1 MNQINAPKGSVYCSE
16 FMTELPK
23 GIINKKDCG
32 CGITSLAIE
41 DKYPTIIAV
50 PTVEIIDNKLAQYPN
65 KRSDHQLYGVYAG
78 IRHTDVEDYLNEL
91 HPSLPPKI
99 LTTYDSFY
107 KVAEVIA
114 KNESKYRIVVDE
126 FSELLDAY
134 DYRESAIDDLLKCL
148 ERFSYVSYVSAT
160 PIQREKYPTQLK
172 DLEETEI
179 VWYQSPKIHVS
190 RHCTSKPF
198 DKVKFIIENY
208 RIAGDKGYLMPNGHR
223 SHAAYFFLNSV
234 KEIKRI
240 LDKTNLP
247 ESQVRVICASTETN
261 KGVLGVYTIGS
272 ALDAEKRFNFITSKA
287 FKGADFYSES
297 GVIFIVSNSH
307 NKNTMLSIDTD
318 VKQIIGR
325 LRDKSNPFRNTANH
339 IYNIDSSL
347 LSREEFSELVD
358 KKTRE
363 TKSLLS
369 IFSKCDA
376 EEAETFKANLKANS
390 QDYYLH
396 FDENG
401 SPKFNDYRIVN
412 DWRKWET
419 SHAIYCDG
427 YTVRQTYK
435 DNDIFTDSKIPDDL
449 LTTTFRSL
457 CLKYIQGDVDRV
469 YIAAKEPLVKQAY
482 DCLGQDVMKALC
494 FKKEQI
500 RKAVFDVKPEISD
513 AVENEI
519 RSRFKVGSSYP
530 LSEAKKII
538 ASIYNELGV
547 QKKAKATD
555 LDGYFN
561 PKYYKKRFGVDGKST
576 GFVEILAD

>member
-1 MNQINAPKGSVYCSE
+1 MNQIIAPKGAVYCSE

-78 IRHTDVEDYLNEL
+78 IRHTDIEDYINEL

-107 KVAEVIA
+107 KVAEVIV

-134 DYRESAIDDLLKCL
+134 DYRNSAIDSLLEWLKK
-148 ERFSYVSYVSAT
+148 FSYVSYVSAT

-179 VWYQSPKIHVS
+179 DWGQSSKIHVS
-190 RHCTSKPF
+190 RNCTSKPI

-223 SHAAYFFLNSV
+223 SHAVYFFLNSV
-234 KEIKRI
+234 KQIKQI
-240 LDKTNLP
+240 LDKTKLP
-247 ESQVRVICASTETN
+247 KELVRVICASTETN
-261 KGVLGVYTIGS
+261 KGVLGAYTIGS
-272 ALDAEKRFNFITSKA
+272 ALETEKKFNFITSKA

-297 GVIFIVSNSH
+297 GLIFIVSNSH

-325 LRDKSNPFRNTANH
+325 LRNISNPFRNIANH
-339 IYNIDSSL
+339 IYNVDSSL
-347 LSREEFSELVD
+347 LSREEFAELVEE
-358 KKTRE
+358 KARE
-363 TKSLLS
+363 TLRLLS
-369 IFSKCDA
+369 IYAKCNP
-376 EEAETFKANLKANS
+376 EEANTFLKPYRQENN
-390 QDYYLH
+390 QDHYLR
-396 FDENG
+396 FDKDG
-401 SPKFNDYRIVN
+401 SPRFNEFRVVN

-419 SHAIYCDG
+419 SHAIYCKG
-427 YTVRQTYK
+427 STVRQTYE
-435 DNDIFTDSKIPDDL
+435 DNDISTDSKIPDDL

-457 CLKYIQGDVDRV
+457 CLKYIQGDVDRD
-469 YIAAKEPLVKQAY
+469 YIANKEPLVKQAY
-482 DCLGQDVMKALC
+482 DCLGEDKMKALY

-500 RKAVFDVKPEISD
+500 RKAVFDVKPQILD

-519 RSRFKVGSSYP
+519 RSRFKVGSNYSR
-530 LSEAKKII
+530 SEVKKII
-538 ASIYNELGV
+538 ASVYTELGV
-547 QKKAKATD
+547 QKNPTATD
-555 LDGYFN
+555 IDDYFN
-561 PKYYKKRFGVDGKST
+561 TKYNKKRVDGKST
-576 GFVEILAD
+576 GFIEILAD

>member
-1 MNQINAPKGSVYCSE
+1 MNQIIAPKGAVYCSE

-65 KRSDHQLYGVYAG
+65 ERSDHELYGVYAG
-78 IRHTDVEDYLNEL
+78 IRHTDVEDYINEL

-114 KNESKYRIVVDE
+114 KNERKYRIVVDE

-134 DYRESAIDDLLKCL
+134 DYRNSAIDSLLDWL
-148 ERFSYVSYVSAT
+148 EKFSYVSYISAT

-190 RHCTSKPF
+190 RHCTSKPI

-234 KEIKRI
+234 KQIKQI
-240 LDKTNLP
+240 LDKAKLP

-261 KGVLGVYTIGS
+261 KGVLDAYTIGS
-272 ALDAEKRFNFITSKA
+272 ALDPEKQFNFITSKA
-287 FKGADFYSES
+287 FKGADFYSQS
-297 GVIFIVSNSH
+297 GLIFIVSNSH

-325 LRDKSNPFRNTANH
+325 LRDISNPFRNIANH
-339 IYNIDSSL
+339 IYNVDSSL
-347 LSREEFSELVD
+347 LSREEFTELVD
-358 KKTRE
+358 EKTKRTNDLIKAFSNCPNE
-363 TKSLLS
+363 YKSLRES
-369 IFSKCDA
+369 IK
-376 EEAETFKANLKANS
+376 ENS
-390 QDYYLH
+390 DDNYLH
-396 FDENG
+396 FDKNG
-401 SPKFNDYRIVN
+401 LPEFNEYRRIN

-419 SHAIYCDG
+419 SHAIYCKG
-427 YTVRQTYK
+427 STVRQTYI
-435 DNDIFTDSKIPDDL
+435 DNDISTDSKIPDDL

-457 CLKYIQGDVDRV
+457 CLKYIQGDVDRE
-469 YIAAKEPLVKQAY
+469 YIATKEPLVKQAY

-500 RKAVFDVKPEISD
+500 RKAVSDVKPEILD

-519 RSRFKVGSSYP
+519 RSRFKVGSSYSR
-530 LSEAKKII
+530 SEVKKII
-538 ASIYNELGV
+538 ASIYTELGV

-561 PKYYKKRFGVDGKST
+561 TKPKKKRIDDIST
-576 GFVEILAD
+576 GFIEILAD

>member
-1 MNQINAPKGSVYCSE
+1 MNQIIAPKGAVYCSE

-50 PTVEIIDNKLAQYPN
+50 PTVEIIHNKLGQYPN
-65 KRSDHQLYGVYAG
+65 ARSDHQLYGVYSG
-78 IRHTDVEDYLNEL
+78 VRHTDIDDYLNEL
-91 HPSLPPKI
+91 HPTLPPKI

-179 VWYQSPKIHVS
+179 VWCQSPEICVS
-190 RHCTSKPF
+190 TQKTSKPF
-198 DKVKFIIENY
+198 EKVISVIENY
-208 RIAGDKGYLMPNGHR
+208 KIAGEKGFLMPNGHR
-223 SHAAYFFLNSV
+223 SCAAYFFLNSV
-234 KEIKRI
+234 KQIKYI
-240 LDKTNLP
+240 LDKVKLP
-247 ESQVRVICASTETN
+247 ESQVRVICARTETN
-261 KGVLGVYTIGS
+261 NGVLGAYTIGS
-272 ALDAEKRFNFITSKA
+272 ALETEKQFNFVTSKA

-297 GVIFIVSNSH
+297 GLIFIVSNSH

-325 LRDKSNPFRNTANH
+325 LRNKSNPFRNTAIH
-339 IYNIDSSL
+339 IHNVDSSL
-347 LSREEFSELVD
+347 LSREEFAELVD
-358 KKTRE
+358 EKIEKTNH
-363 TKSLLS
+363 LLDV
-369 IFSKCDA
+369 FSKCSEKQA
-376 EEAETFKANLKANS
+376 KTLKENLKENT
-390 QDYYLH
+390 QDHYLR
-396 FDENG
+396 FDTNG
-401 SPKFNDYRIVN
+401 LPEFNEYRRIN

-419 SHAIYCDG
+419 SHAIYCDDD
-427 YTVRQTYK
+427 TIRQTYK
-435 DNDIFTDSKIPDDL
+435 DNDISTDSKILDGL
-449 LTTTFRSL
+449 LTTTFESL
-457 CLKYIQGDVDRV
+457 CVKYIQGDVDRV
-469 YIAAKEPLVKQAY
+469 YIATKEPLVKQAY
-482 DCLGQDVMKALC
+482 DCLGQDKMKALC

-500 RKAVFDVKPEISD
+500 RKAILDVKPEILD

-519 RSRFKVGSSYP
+519 RSKFKVGSSYSR
-530 LSEAKKII
+530 SEVKKII
-538 ASIYNELGV
+538 ASIYTELGV
-547 QKKAKATD
+547 QKKATATD
-555 LDGYFN
+555 IDDYDCFN
-561 PKYYKKRFGVDGKST
+561 TKYYKKRVNGKST
-576 GFVEILAD
+576 EFIEILAD

>member
-1 MNQINAPKGSVYCSE
+1 MNQIIAPKGAVYCSE

-65 KRSDHQLYGVYAG
+65 ERSDHELYGVYAG

-107 KVAEVIA
+107 KVAQVIV

-160 PIQREKYPTQLK
+160 PIQREKYPTQLR

-190 RHCTSKPF
+190 RHCTSKPI

-208 RIAGDKGYLMPNGHR
+208 RVAGDKGYEMPNGHR

-234 KEIKRI
+234 KQIKQI
-240 LDKTNLP
+240 LDKTKLR
-247 ESQVRVICASTETN
+247 ESQVRVICARTDAN
-261 KGVLGVYTIGS
+261 KNVLGTYAIGS
-272 ALDAEKRFNFITSKA
+272 ALAPEKQFNFITSKA

-297 GVIFIVSNSH
+297 GLIFIVSNSH

-325 LRDKSNPFRNTANH
+325 LRDISNPFRNTANH
-339 IYNIDSSL
+339 IYNVDSSL
-347 LSREEFSELVD
+347 LSREEFAELVD
-358 KKTRE
+358 EKTKRTNDLIKAFSNCPNEYQSLRE
-363 TKSLLS
+363 S
-369 IFSKCDA
+369 IK
-376 EEAETFKANLKANS
+376 ENS
-390 QDYYLH
+390 DDNYLH
-396 FDENG
+396 FDTNG
-401 SPKFNDYRIVN
+401 LPEFNEYRRIN

-419 SHAIYCDG
+419 SHAIYYDG
-427 YTVRQTYK
+427 LTVRQTYK
-435 DNDIFTDSKIPDDL
+435 DNDISTDSKIPDDL

-457 CLKYIQGDVDRV
+457 CLKYIQGDVDRD
-469 YIAAKEPLVKQAY
+469 YIAAKETLVKEAY
-482 DCLGQDVMKALC
+482 DCLGQDRMKALC

-500 RKAVFDVKPEISD
+500 RKAVSDVKPEISD

-519 RSRFKVGSSYP
+519 RSKFKVGSSYP

-538 ASIYNELGV
+538 ATIYTELGV

-561 PKYYKKRFGVDGKST
+561 PKYYKKRVNGKST

>member
-1 MNQINAPKGSVYCSE
+1 MNQIDAPKGAVYCSE

-50 PTVEIIDNKLAQYPN
+50 PTVEIIHNKLGQYPN
-65 KRSDHQLYGVYAG
+65 KRSDHQLYGVYAR
-78 IRHTDVEDYLNEL
+78 IRHTDVEDYINEL

-148 ERFSYVSYVSAT
+148 ERFSYVSYISAT
-160 PIQREKYPTQLK
+160 PIQREKYPNQLK

-179 VWYQSPKIHVS
+179 VWHQSPKIHVS
-190 RHCTSKPF
+190 RHCTNKPF

-208 RIAGDKGYLMPNGHR
+208 RIAGDKGYEMPNGHR

-234 KEIKRI
+234 KQIKQI
-240 LDKTNLP
+240 LHKADLP

-261 KGVLGVYTIGS
+261 KGVLGDYTIGS
-272 ALDAEKRFNFITSKA
+272 ALDTEKKFNFITSKA

-297 GVIFIVSNSH
+297 GLIFIVSNSH

-325 LRDKSNPFRNTANH
+325 LRNISNPFRNTANH

-347 LSREEFSELVD
+347 LSEEEFAELVD
-358 KKTRE
+358 EKTKRTNDLIKAFSNCPNEYQSLRE
-363 TKSLLS
+363 S
-369 IFSKCDA
+369 IKEDSDD
-376 EEAETFKANLKANS
+376 N
-390 QDYYLH
+390 YLH
-396 FDENG
+396 FDKNG
-401 SPKFNDYRIVN
+401 LPEFNEYRRIN

-419 SHAIYCDG
+419 SHAIYYDG
-427 YTVRQTYK
+427 RTVRQTYK
-435 DNDIFTDSKIPDDL
+435 DNDISTDSKIPDDL

-469 YIAAKEPLVKQAY
+469 YIAYKEPLVKQAY
-482 DCLGQDVMKALC
+482 DCLGQDKMKALC

-500 RKAVFDVKPEISD
+500 RKAVFDVKPEILD
-513 AVENEI
+513 AVEIEI
-519 RSRFKVGSSYP
+519 RSRFKVGSSY
-530 LSEAKKII
+530 LTSEVKKII
-538 ASIYNELGV
+538 ASIYAELGV
-547 QKKAKATD
+547 KKKKPKATD
-555 LDGYFN
+555 LKAYFQIN
-561 PKYYKKRFGVDGKST
+561 RRKKSVNGRST
-576 GFVEILAD
+576 EFIEILAD